1 MITTITMNPCIDKTF
16 VISGFSYGGMNRVLR
31 KREDASG
38 KGINVSAVLVQLGI
52 PVYTTGLIYSK
63 GEEEFL
69 RLLGSTGIEYQAVR
83 AEGVLRENIKL
94 MDEKTNI
101 TTELNQKGDFIGE
114 EKLLEFEAL
123 LEQKMGK
130 IEILVVNGSVP
141 QGVRTDYY
149 RHLIEK
155 ARQRGIRVIL
165 DAEGELLLRGIEA
178 RPFLIKPNLYE
189 FEAAFGLKDRKDRD
203 EMLFLCR
210 KIIEG
215 GVEVICLSL
224 GEEGALIA
232 DRESAFFC
240 APLRT
245 KIKSTQGAGDSM
257 VAGICAAMRE
267 GGGIDTM
274 LRYGAAAAQGSLSRE
289 GTLLCRAEDFAYFKD
304 LLEVK
309 RL

>member
-1 MITTITMNPCIDKTF
+1 MIATITLNPCIDKTF
-16 VISGFSYGGMNRVLR
+16 VINGFAYGGMNRVIR

-52 PVYTTGLIYSK
+52 PVYTAGLIYSK

-69 RLLGSTGIEYQAVR
+69 RLLGEIGIEYQAVR
-83 AEGVLRENIKL
+83 AEGSLRENVKL

-123 LEQKMGK
+123 LEKKMRDL
-130 IEILVVNGSVP
+130 EILVINGSVP

-149 RHLIEK
+149 RHLIGK
-155 ARQRGIRVIL
+155 AKQSGIRVIL
-165 DAEGELLLRGIEA
+165 DAEGEILLKGIEA

-189 FEAAFGLKDRKDRD
+189 FEAAFGLRDKQDRE

-210 KIIEG
+210 KIIKG

-224 GEEGALIA
+224 GEEGALIVN
-232 DRESAFFC
+232 REAAFFC
-240 APLRT
+240 EALQT
-245 KIKSTQGAGDSM
+245 EIKSTQGAGDSM
-257 VAGICAAMRE
+257 VAGICMAMRE

-274 LRYGAAAAQGSLSRE
+274 LRYGAAAAYGSLSRE

-304 LLEVK
+304 RLKIVK
-309 RL
+309 L